1 MIMFGSGISPPT
13 VDDVFRY
20 RYQHGTN
27 LGSVFM
33 HGPWLDNSVFED
45 DPNGSRELEA
55 LKSSLHEKGLKE
67 TTSTW
72 EAHWLAALTEHDL
85 KWLKDVARCN
95 SIRLPIG
102 FYTLGPAFCLGT
114 GFEGEP
120 SQVYS
125 SCWNT
130 LKHLVLKCQ
139 LYGIGVLID
148 LKNIPGGQ
156 LCSQDESSEN
166 GSVCDSIHNR
176 IVVRDCLAFIA
187 QEITFHALLGVVG
200 VQISSETDWRTWGHE
215 WYDEVLEITSSIN
228 PSLPIYINDG
238 QNLPAAL
245 DYAIL
250 RNRLPAPVN
259 RSPIIVES
267 HRHYTTESDQL
278 QGPQAIIGNVS
289 RELIELATH
298 HGKVVSQ
305 GTAVDIYIGEY
316 SCHMDDRTWEH
327 TDTPE
332 RDVLTKSFGQ
342 EQTKQWTSKTCGSAF
357 YRFKSGGAC
366 GMERDFEQQ
375 VNIGSI
381 PAPAWL
387 IIPRDQIP
395 TKVDQAKSQR
405 PQLQNKFLSQT
416 SRSMSPHGRRR
427 FSLGWDLGFN
437 DALCFFTAIAR
448 DVIPGRR
455 DGGDKIG
462 ALDLW
467 IRKRVIEAT
476 CFGEDL
482 DVEWES
488 GFRTGV
494 DDFYNAVGI

>member
-1 MIMFGSGISPPT
+1 MAFKLPT
-13 VDDVFRY
+13 NRA
-20 RYQHGTN
+20 R
-27 LGSVFM
+27 
-33 HGPWLDNSVFED
+33 
-45 DPNGSRELEA
+45 R
-55 LKSSLHEKGLKE
+55 SSSIQEKGFQK
-67 TTSTW
+67 TISTW
-72 EAHWLAALTEHDL
+72 EAHWLTALTEHDL
-85 KWLKDVARCN
+85 MWLRDVAKCN

-114 GFEGEP
+114 SFEGEP

-130 LKHLVLKCQ
+130 LKHMVLKCQ
-139 LYGIGVLID
+139 SYGIGVLID

-156 LCSQDESSEN
+156 LCSQDEYGEN
-166 GSVCDSIHNR
+166 SSVCESIHNR

-187 QEITFHALLGVVG
+187 QEITFHALCGVIG
-200 VQISSETDWRTWGHE
+200 VQISSETDWRTWGHD

-238 QNLPAAL
+238 ENLPAAL

-250 RNRLPAPVN
+250 RNRLPAPEN
-259 RSPIIVES
+259 QSPIIVES

-278 QGPQAIIGNVS
+278 QGPQAIINKVS
-289 RELIELATH
+289 KELVELGTH

-316 SCHMDDRTWEH
+316 SCRMDDRTWKH
-327 TDTPE
+327 SDASE
-332 RDVLTKSFGQ
+332 RDALTKSFGLQ
-342 EQTKQWTSKTCGSAF
+342 QTKQWTSKTCGSAF

-366 GMERDFEQQ
+366 GVDFDFEQQ
-375 VNIGSI
+375 VNAGSI
-381 PAPAWL
+381 SAPAWL
-387 IIPRDQIP
+387 TIPRDQIL
-395 TKVDQAKSQR
+395 TKILQAKSQKSR
-405 PQLQNKFLSQT
+405 LQNKFLSQI
-416 SRSMSPHGRRR
+416 SGSMSPHSRRR
-427 FSLGWDLGFN
+427 FSLGWDLGFS
-437 DALCFFTAIAR
+437 DAVCFFAAMAR
-448 DVIPGRR
+448 DVIPGHRG
-455 DGGDKIG
+455 GGDKIG

-482 DVEWES
+482 DVEWEK

-494 DDFYNAVGI
+494 DDFYNAVGV